1 MNRRQKKLLK
11 SQVFNLS
18 EQLKVAL
25 DTKKETKQ
33 PCSQRQE
40 RDIIQNILEERA
52 EFFAQRVIVGD
63 IKSFSARV
71 GGIKQITQF
80 DCKYGLDMTIDNL
93 NSFLDFCAIHG
104 FIPMIDKILID
115 GKDISQLKE
124 VFSLFEFAL
133 FENDP
138 LIANI
143 LANEINKLEFAFQG
157 PAREVLSYIQQIS
170 TYTTST
176 YQYLL
181 GDKLQKIRNE
191 GTLSEN
197 IFAEVALRI
206 ENQIREKVWIMSSY
220 MKLAGYDEDTLE
232 KTDMHF
238 VLKKTPQQSYLSV
251 PTQFTIGANGGLR
264 NKKEKIEEYLLREV
278 NNWTST
284 PENFLVLAVN
294 GEFKKNISNPN
305 FWNTL
310 NTEYKQRLTSPE
322 EREKSVGK
330 KFPLFINTLDQ
341 KIIQPAEVLYIAL
354 HLLYKKYDFKNTT
367 KASYLKACEKKGKI
381 DKTNHNE
388 INGILLSDIMIDEVE
403 IARIKNGH
411 PNAHTLLKHEY
422 HISYQGEKMGTII
435 VYGL

>member
-1 MNRRQKKLLK
+1 MK

-71 GGIKQITQF
+71 GGGIKQITQF

-206 ENQIREKVWIMSSY
+206 ENQIREKV
-220 MKLAGYDEDTLE
+220 
-232 KTDMHF
+232 
-238 VLKKTPQQSYLSV
+238 
-251 PTQFTIGANGGLR
+251 
-264 NKKEKIEEYLLREV
+264 
-278 NNWTST
+278 
-284 PENFLVLAVN
+284 
-294 GEFKKNISNPN
+294 
-305 FWNTL
+305 
-310 NTEYKQRLTSPE
+310 
-322 EREKSVGK
+322 
-330 KFPLFINTLDQ
+330 
-341 KIIQPAEVLYIAL
+341 
-354 HLLYKKYDFKNTT
+354 
-367 KASYLKACEKKGKI
+367 
-381 DKTNHNE
+381 
-388 INGILLSDIMIDEVE
+388 
-403 IARIKNGH
+403 
-411 PNAHTLLKHEY
+411 
-422 HISYQGEKMGTII
+422 
-435 VYGL
+435 